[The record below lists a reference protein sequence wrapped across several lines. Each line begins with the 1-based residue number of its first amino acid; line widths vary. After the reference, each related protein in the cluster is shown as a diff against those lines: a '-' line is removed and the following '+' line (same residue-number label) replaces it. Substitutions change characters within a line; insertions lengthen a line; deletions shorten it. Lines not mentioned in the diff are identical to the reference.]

1 MTIELERT
9 LVKSPPEVWEELAS
23 EPGLGRWLDEVEV
36 RGSSTHRT
44 ASNGPVRGRARHD
57 RAGAAPAG
65 ALVYARQAETSTP
78 GFLDRFRVSDVA
90 EVERRL
96 EQLLDHLG
104 ASTLTSS

>member
-36 RGSSTHRT
+36 RESHAPNRIEW
-44 ASNGPVRGRARHD
+44 AVRGAQGTIVLEPSGWGTRVRAHAQ
-57 RAGAAPAG
+57 AGG
-65 ALVYARQAETSTP
+65 S

-90 EVERRL
+90 DVERRL

-104 ASTLTSS
+104 SSTLTSS

>member
-36 RGSSTHRT
+36 RAAHAPSRIDWAARGAKGTIVLEPSGWGTRVRAHAQAGGS
-44 ASNGPVRGRARHD
+44 
-57 RAGAAPAG
+57 
-65 ALVYARQAETSTP
+65 
-78 GFLDRFRVSDVA
+78 GFLDRFRVTDVA
-90 EVERRL
+90 DVERRL

-104 ASTLTSS
+104 SSTLTSG

>member
-36 RGSSTHRT
+36 REAHAPNRIEW
-44 ASNGPVRGRARHD
+44 AVRGARGTIVLEPSGWGTRVRAH
-57 RAGAAPAG
+57 
-65 ALVYARQAETSTP
+65 AETSTP

>member
-1 MTIELERT
+1 MTVELERT

-36 RGSSTHRT
+36 REAHPPDRIEWT
-44 ASNGPVRGRARHD
+44 AHGMSGMIELEPSGWGTRVRAHAQTGG
-57 RAGAAPAG
+57 AG
-65 ALVYARQAETSTP
+65 
-78 GFLDRFRVSDVA
+78 FWDRFRAADGA

-104 ASTLTSS
+104 SSTLTSG

>member
-9 LVKSPPEVWEELAS
+9 LVKSPPELWEELAS

-36 RGSSTHRT
+36 REAHAPNRIEWAARGARGTIELEPSGWGTRVRAHAQTGASS
-44 ASNGPVRGRARHD
+44 
-57 RAGAAPAG
+57 
-65 ALVYARQAETSTP
+65 
-78 GFLDRFRVSDVA
+78 FWDRFRVVDDA

-104 ASTLTSS
+104 SSTLTSG